1 MSKRQRLSAY
11 YILARSAMAREDYGE
26 AITLIDGAYSLATE
40 LIEIGAL
47 AELAHLRG
55 DICHVLRQYAEAA
68 DASWDY
74 LILMRDPRVG
84 VDPDDL
90 ADEGRDPC
98 RAQPNGSFCKRI
110 TSWPPRCLRTPR
122 R

>member
-11 YILARSAMAREDYGE
+11 YILARSAMAREDYGG
-26 AITLIDGAYSLATE
+26 AITFIDGAYSLATE

-47 AELAHLRG
+47 AELAQRG

-74 LILMRDPRVG
+74 LILMRDPSRG
-84 VDPDDL
+84 
-90 ADEGRDPC
+90 
-98 RAQPNGSFCKRI
+98 
-110 TSWPPRCLRTPR
+110 
-122 R
+122 